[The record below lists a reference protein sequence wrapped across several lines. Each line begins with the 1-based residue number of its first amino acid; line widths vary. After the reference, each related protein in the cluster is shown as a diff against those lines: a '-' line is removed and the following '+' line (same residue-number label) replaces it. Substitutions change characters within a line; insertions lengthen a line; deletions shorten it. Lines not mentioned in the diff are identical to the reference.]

1 MSETV
6 IVLCKL
12 MCPITSYY
20 ETFWTSFIPR
30 FAHTAPIEV
39 SESPAYASQRQLSP
53 IMSNCSAKQIH
64 TFRNLVT
71 GKMH

>member
-12 MCPITSYY
+12 MCPITPYY

-30 FAHTAPIEV
+30 FAHAAPTEV
-39 SESPAYASQRQLSP
+39 SESPVCASQRRFSP
-53 IMSNCSAKQIH
+53 IMSNCSERETNPH
-64 TFRNLVT
+64 F
-71 GKMH
+71 